1 MVSPNFSLKAL
12 EIIGFKSFLKRTY
25 LEFSKKITAIIGP
38 NGAGKSNIVN
48 AIDWVMGQKETKI
61 IRSQNL
67 SDLIFSGK
75 ENNAGFAQVKLI
87 FNDKENEVEIKRKI
101 KRDGVS
107 EFFLN
112 QKKVRQRD
120 IVEFLATKKIGTKG
134 FSILNQGEADRIFYR
149 SQEERAIMLKEVL
162 GLKPYF
168 LKKEKAKRDLEKCQ
182 NNLKEVLI
190 VFNQLLPR
198 LRSLKWHLA
207 RAKKKKELEKKL
219 KENQWLYFS
228 QRYLRI
234 FSETPNFKEKEEV
247 LKNELEKLKKEEG
260 NLETLISQKKE
271 FEKDKEIELLEEE
284 KRKFFSKKEKLLFEL
299 GKKEAK
305 ISFEKEEIN
314 WKELVTELKEKI
326 EEILKNFSEFSLEE
340 IKKALNLILEKI
352 KNPQKTKIEE
362 NEEEN
367 TREIKKEIELLNSK
381 IEEINKKLNL
391 LSEEKDRFQKNYQE
405 FFKKKS
411 LIQEKIYQIQREL
424 DRINFEKEKF
434 QIKRKSFF
442 DDLRESKI
450 EKEIFLEKI
459 KKEKLIPDIDLEKL
473 SRSIIRLKGEIASI
487 GKLPDEVLKEAKE
500 VEEKY
505 QFLKEQIQDL
515 TLAKKDLEKLIKELE
530 SKIQKEF
537 YQGVSGINKE
547 FNRFFEVLFGKG
559 KVALKPTKIQK
570 EEFLEN
576 QKNEILKTDRNENSE
591 KPSSLTLGIEIEV
604 NLARKNIK
612 NIQLLSG
619 GEKALVSLALLFGI
633 ISYSKPPFVILDEVD
648 ASLDEKNSQKI
659 SEIIK
664 ELSKTT
670 QFIII
675 THNQSVIQ
683 IADIWYGILMKD
695 GTSQI
700 ISYKLPEN
708 TSP

>member
-1 MVSPNFSLKAL
+1 MTSQSFSLKAI

-75 ENNAGFAQVKLI
+75 EVNAGFAQVRLI
-87 FNDKENEVEIKRKI
+87 FNDREKEVEIKRKI

-112 QKKVRQRD
+112 QKRVRQKD

-134 FSILNQGEADRIFYR
+134 FSILNQGESDRIFYR
-149 SQEERAIMLKEVL
+149 NPEERAIMLKEVL

-168 LKKEKAKRDLEKCQ
+168 LKKEKARRDLEKCQ

-198 LRSLKWHLA
+198 LRSLRWHLA

-219 KENQWLYFS
+219 KEIQWLYFS
-228 QRYLRI
+228 QRYLRS
-234 FSETPNFKEKEEV
+234 FSKLPDFKEKEEF
-247 LKNELEKLKKEEG
+247 LKKELEKLKEKEK
-260 NLETLISQKKE
+260 NLEILISQKKE
-271 FEKDKEIELLEEE
+271 FEKDKEIELLEKE
-284 KRKFFSKKEKLLFEL
+284 KREIFSKKEKLLFEL
-299 GKKEAK
+299 GKKEAR
-305 ISFEKEEIN
+305 SFFEKEKIN
-314 WKELVTELKEKI
+314 WKELVIEIKEKI
-326 EEILKNFSEFSLEE
+326 EEILKNFSKFSLEE
-340 IKKALNLILEKI
+340 IRKTLNFILEKI
-352 KNPQKTKIEE
+352 KNPQKIEE
-362 NEEEN
+362 KEIEEKEIQK
-367 TREIKKEIELLNSK
+367 IKKEIELLSFK

-391 LSEEKDRFQKNYQE
+391 LLKEKDNFQKNYQE
-405 FFKKKS
+405 FFEKKS
-411 LIQEKIYQIQREL
+411 LIQEKIYQIQREI
-424 DRINFEKEKF
+424 DKINFEKEKF
-434 QIKRKSFF
+434 QIKRKDFF
-442 DDLRESKI
+442 DDLKESGI
-450 EKEIFLEKI
+450 EKEIFLKKI
-459 KKEKLIPDIDLEKL
+459 REEKLIPDIDLEKL
-473 SRSIIRLKGEIASI
+473 SRSIIRLRGEIASI

-500 VEEKY
+500 VEERY

-515 TLAKKDLEKLIKELE
+515 TSAKRDLEKLIKELE
-530 SKIQKEF
+530 IKIQKEF
-537 YQGVSGINKE
+537 YQGISGINKE
-547 FNRFFEVLFGKG
+547 FNRFFEILFEKG
-559 KVALKPTKIQK
+559 KVALKPIKIQK

-576 QKNEILKTDRNENSE
+576 QKNEILKLDKNENLKE
-591 KPSSLTLGIEIEV
+591 TTLTLGVEIEI
-604 NLARKNIK
+604 NLAKKNIK

-619 GEKALVSLALLFGI
+619 GEKTLVSLALLFGI

-675 THNQSVIQ
+675 THNQAVIQ
-683 IADIWYGILMKD
+683 IADIWYGILMKN
-695 GTSQI
+695 GISQT

-708 TSP
+708 VLS

>member
-1 MVSPNFSLKAL
+1 MTSQSFSLKAI

-75 ENNAGFAQVKLI
+75 EVNAGFAQVRLI
-87 FNDKENEVEIKRKI
+87 FNDREKEVEIKRKI

-112 QKKVRQRD
+112 QKRVRQKD

-134 FSILNQGEADRIFYR
+134 FSILNQGESDRIFYR
-149 SQEERAIMLKEVL
+149 NPEERAIMLKEVL

-168 LKKEKAKRDLEKCQ
+168 LKKEKARRDLEKCQ

-198 LRSLKWHLA
+198 LRSLRWHLA

-219 KENQWLYFS
+219 KEIQWLYFS
-228 QRYLRI
+228 QRYLRS
-234 FSETPNFKEKEEV
+234 FSKLPDFKEKEEF
-247 LKNELEKLKKEEG
+247 LKKELEKLKEKEK
-260 NLETLISQKKE
+260 NLEILISQKKE
-271 FEKDKEIELLEEE
+271 FEKDKEIELLEKE
-284 KRKFFSKKEKLLFEL
+284 KREIFSKKEKLLFEL
-299 GKKEAK
+299 GKKEAR
-305 ISFEKEEIN
+305 SFFEKEKIN
-314 WKELVTELKEKI
+314 WKELVIEIKEKI
-326 EEILKNFSEFSLEE
+326 EEILKNFSKFSLEE
-340 IKKALNLILEKI
+340 IRKTLNFILEKI
-352 KNPQKTKIEE
+352 KNPQKIEE
-362 NEEEN
+362 KEIEEK
-367 TREIKKEIELLNSK
+367 EIQKVKKEIELLSFK

-391 LSEEKDRFQKNYQE
+391 LLKEKDNFQKNYQE
-405 FFKKKS
+405 FFEKKS
-411 LIQEKIYQIQREL
+411 LIQEKIYQIQREI
-424 DRINFEKEKF
+424 DKINFEKEKF
-434 QIKRKSFF
+434 QIKRKDFF
-442 DDLRESKI
+442 DDLKESGI
-450 EKEIFLEKI
+450 EKEIFLKKI
-459 KKEKLIPDIDLEKL
+459 REEKLIPDIDLEKL
-473 SRSIIRLKGEIASI
+473 SRSIIRLRGEIASI

-500 VEEKY
+500 VEERY

-515 TLAKKDLEKLIKELE
+515 TSAKRDLEKLIKELE
-530 SKIQKEF
+530 IKIQKEF
-537 YQGVSGINKE
+537 YQGISGINKE
-547 FNRFFEVLFGKG
+547 FNRFFEILFEKG
-559 KVALKPTKIQK
+559 KVALKPIKIQK

-576 QKNEILKTDRNENSE
+576 QKNEILKLDKNENLKE
-591 KPSSLTLGIEIEV
+591 TTLTLGVEIEI
-604 NLARKNIK
+604 NLAKKNIK

-619 GEKALVSLALLFGI
+619 GEKTLVSLALLFGI

-675 THNQSVIQ
+675 THNQAVIQ
-683 IADIWYGILMKD
+683 IADIWYGILMKN
-695 GTSQI
+695 GISQT

-708 TSP
+708 VLS